1 MTIHVSK
8 DVERSI
14 NAAVQSGQ
22 FASADEMVDTLVR
35 EYVERHQQPN
45 AARPP
50 APAGPCTSPERKP
63 LWERAA
69 ELRQSIP
76 AEEWDKLPT
85 DGARQLDHYI
95 YGSPKRRDA

>member
-1 MTIHVSK
+1 MTIHVFK
-8 DVERSI
+8 DAEDAI
-14 NAAVQSGQ
+14 NTAVRSGQ
-22 FASADEMVDTLVR
+22 FASADEMVDELVR
-35 EYVERHQQPN
+35 DYAQRTRRQPS
-45 AARPP
+45 AAQPS
-50 APAGPCTSPERKP
+50 PAGSSTPPKRRP

-95 YGSPKRRDA
+95 YGSPKRTDA

>member
-1 MTIHVSK
+1 MMIHLSK
-8 DVERSI
+8 DAENAI
-14 NAAVQSGQ
+14 DAAVQSGQ
-22 FASADEMVDTLVR
+22 FASADEMVDRLVR
-35 EYVERHQQPN
+35 EYAQGHRQQP
-45 AARPP
+45 AAAQPSPARPDTP
-50 APAGPCTSPERKP
+50 KRKP

-95 YGSPKRRDA
+95 HGSPKRRDA